1 MTPDNRPDRLAQ
13 ALTTQDAFRLASVF
27 KALAD
32 PTRLRIISALA
43 SGERC
48 VHEIAEALGLNQPAV
63 SHQLRLLRDRGLVRH
78 RREGRHIIYALDDEH
93 VHELFSMAREHLEHE

>member
-1 MTPDNRPDRLAQ
+1 MTPDNRPDESVPS
-13 ALTTQDAFRLASVF
+13 LTTQDAFRLASVF

-32 PTRLRIISALA
+32 PTRLRIISELSA
-43 SGERC
+43 GERC
-48 VHEIAEALGLNQPAV
+48 VHEIAEGLGLNQPAV
-63 SHQLRLLRDRGLVRH
+63 SHQLRLLRDRGLVRY